1 MNPWYHLCF
10 QVTSIFS
17 IFCVFFTS
25 LKSFEIKYLNFE
37 VIVKG
42 REVVMVSSYNGITN
56 SHFES
61 PELVFLI
68 SSRIRSVLFSF
79 SCKFVI
85 YIFYLHQMLILSP
98 KIGFNIIIS
107 LSCYELLHDVMNLL
121 YYENIISK
129 NILNIIDF

>member
-1 MNPWYHLCF
+1 MTFDFRSAVWHQVHAYYFLYIYLDYALDKIRLYMNPWYHLCF

-56 SHFES
+56 SHFEN

-85 YIFYLHQMLILSP
+85 FFFICIKCSFSVQKLDFIL
-98 KIGFNIIIS
+98 
-107 LSCYELLHDVMNLL
+107 
-121 YYENIISK
+121 
-129 NILNIIDF
+129 